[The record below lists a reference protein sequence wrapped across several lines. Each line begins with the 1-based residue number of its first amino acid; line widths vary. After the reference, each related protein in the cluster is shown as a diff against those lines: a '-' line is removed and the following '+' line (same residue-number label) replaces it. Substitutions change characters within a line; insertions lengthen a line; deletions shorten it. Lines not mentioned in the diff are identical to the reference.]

1 MNHDADYVIV
11 FGGTNDFGH
20 GDAPFGEIG
29 DKTPD
34 TFCGAVDDLVN
45 VLLRYYKKEQIILE
59 RLWKYLACGMLLL
72 KDCEAVLLPPAYLDL
87 RSGAPAV
94 EFRAALYKKRIMYS
108 YRDADRKL
116 RLTPDSLAERGMKYP
131 EK

>member
-1 MNHDADYVIV
+1 MKAYMSIPVGMLDAAQSKRLC
-11 FGGTNDFGH
+11 GEMAELLAEH
-20 GDAPFGEIG
+20 GFEAVSNPAALQDAPE
-29 DKTPD
+29 
-34 TFCGAVDDLVN
+34 
-45 VLLRYYKKEQIILE
+45 EE

-72 KDCEAVLLPPAYLDL
+72 KDCDAMLFPPAYLDL
-87 RSGAPAV
+87 RSGPCAV

-116 RLTPDSLAERGMKYP
+116 RLTQDSLAERGMKYP

>member
-1 MNHDADYVIV
+1 MKAYMSIPVGMLDAAQSKRLC
-11 FGGTNDFGH
+11 GEMAELLTKH
-20 GDAPFGEIG
+20 GFEAVSNPAALQDAPE
-29 DKTPD
+29 D
-34 TFCGAVDDLVN
+34 
-45 VLLRYYKKEQIILE
+45 E
-59 RLWKYLACGMLLL
+59 RHWKYLACGMLLM

-87 RSGAPAV
+87 RSGPCAV

-116 RLTPDSLAERGMKYP
+116 RLTSDSLAERGMKYP

>member
-1 MNHDADYVIV
+1 MKAYMSVPIGMLDAAQSKRLYAEMA
-11 FGGTNDFGH
+11 GLLAEH
-20 GDAPFGEIG
+20 GFEAVSNPAALQDASE
-29 DKTPD
+29 
-34 TFCGAVDDLVN
+34 
-45 VLLRYYKKEQIILE
+45 EE

-72 KDCEAVLLPPAYLDL
+72 KDCEAVLLPPVYLDL
-87 RSGAPAV
+87 RSGPCAV

-131 EK
+131 ER